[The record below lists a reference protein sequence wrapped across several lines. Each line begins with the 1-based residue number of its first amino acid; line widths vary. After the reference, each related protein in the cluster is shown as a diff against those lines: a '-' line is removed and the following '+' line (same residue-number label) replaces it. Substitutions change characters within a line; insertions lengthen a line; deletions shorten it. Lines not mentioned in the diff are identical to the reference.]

1 MVDASERAGSRL
13 GDVLRPRG
21 PLVDHALARAVKSR
35 EEARTQLAVASAVR
49 ILSEREAAWPLHMV
63 SKTALDLGLK
73 GVTVESVERRIDQ
86 LVQNRQIVMG
96 TAHATDRD
104 GKMVTTQDALRIDRK
119 STRLNSI
126 TNAHLVCRHLLGK
139 K

>member
-1 MVDASERAGSRL
+1 MRMSYWSSDVGSSDL
-13 GDVLRPRG
+13 
-21 PLVDHALARAVKSR
+21 
-35 EEARTQLAVASAVR
+35 TQLAVASAVR

-96 TAHATDRD
+96 TANATDRE
-104 GKMVTTQDALRIDRK
+104 GKLVTTQEALRIADK
-119 STRLNSI
+119 IIDLVKEGNGAANHVLSAAAAPARL
-126 TNAHLVCRHLLGK
+126 TAAAQHPLKPRP
-139 K
+139 